1 MQQVPASSGERKE
14 GIGTATFVS
23 KRKEGLKLVFAGE
36 RNVVI
41 GMAASASKRRG
52 GRGMVVFAGKM
63 EKRLGTTVFE
73 DH

>member
-1 MQQVPASSGERKE
+1 MQQVPASVGERKE

-52 GRGMVVFAGKM
+52 RGMVAFAGKR
-63 EKRLGTTVFE
+63 KDRLGTMVFE
-73 DH
+73 DR